1 MAIAA
6 CVTPNC
12 TIREALGKFLMI
24 PSAEMGSPKG
34 SCSRCFHHVQSRPTA
49 DQNYDTKTV
58 VRRFSDISCGRI
70 GIDTT
75 AVSTQV
81 ITSIFTGLAVIFFI
95 LRVLSRWQSGLRTSW
110 GADDWLILP
119 AVTILIANYAYGI
132 VGCTKSLSADL
143 WWLTPDEI
151 DMVLYA
157 SYVAMLMYLMVVT
170 FTKLSVLAF
179 YLQIFPSRT
188 FRNWTFA
195 LMACNVAFMI
205 AIVFA
210 TVFRCW
216 PIEGAWLAWD
226 GTFQGRCFDLNPLVW
241 AGALLTIF
249 LDTATLLL
257 PMPAL
262 WKLNMSIKK
271 RVQIML
277 MFGIGAL

>member
-1 MAIAA
+1 M
-6 CVTPNC
+6 
-12 TIREALGKFLMI
+12 L
-24 PSAEMGSPKG
+24 PSTELG
-34 SCSRCFHHVQSRPTA
+34 SCRRHSYHDMPLTKAYNTKPVVQ
-49 DQNYDTKTV
+49 
-58 VRRFSDISCGRI
+58 RFSDISCGRI

-81 ITSIFTGLAVIFFI
+81 ITSIFTGLAVIFFT

-132 VGCTKSLSADL
+132 VGSTKGLSADL

-157 SYVAMLMYLMVVT
+157 SYVAMLMYFMVVT

-179 YLQIFPSRT
+179 YLQIFPSWT

-195 LMACNVAFMI
+195 LMACNVACMI

-210 TVFRCW
+210 TAFRCW